1 MHADGNKKVL
11 QDFVDALERKE
22 IDRALSLCSENAL
35 WITPEG
41 EFKGFG
47 ELRRYL
53 EWFSENTTG
62 IRDGGIGIVV
72 AGDRGASEHVLEGKS
87 EGEDWEA
94 QAIST
99 FELVGGKIN
108 RILTTYD
115 RLSVARQVATAGIAA
130 LAVNTII
137 DKMEEGLH

>member
-1 MHADGNKKVL
+1 MHGDGNKETL
-11 QDFVDALERKE
+11 RHFIDALERKD
-22 IDRALSLCSENAL
+22 IGRALSLCSENVSWVA
-35 WITPEG
+35 PEG
-41 EFKGFG
+41 EFIGFE

-53 EWFSENTTG
+53 EWFSENITC
-62 IRDGGIGIVV
+62 IRDGGVGIVV
-72 AGDRGASEHVLEGKS
+72 AGDSGASEHVLEGKS

-137 DKMEEGLH
+137 DRMEEGLH